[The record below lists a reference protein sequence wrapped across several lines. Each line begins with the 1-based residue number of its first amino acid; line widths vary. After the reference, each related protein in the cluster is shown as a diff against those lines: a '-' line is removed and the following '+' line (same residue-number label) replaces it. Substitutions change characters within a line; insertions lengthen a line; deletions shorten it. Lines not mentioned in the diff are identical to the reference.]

1 MAAVNNKQTNIERIM
16 TLSVV
21 IPVYNPQKYLINCLD
36 SVLNQSFNNFE
47 LIIVNDASTDDS
59 IQIINQYSK
68 KDDRIKVFNNLEH
81 QGAAYSR
88 NIGLKAASGKYI
100 IFLDADDF
108 FELDFFENMI
118 SAIES
123 AKADIA
129 ICGFF
134 WRDERYGTDLALPL
148 NLDLLKKIFIS
159 HFSPSDFNCKIFYD
173 LPFAPFNKLIRRDIL
188 LENNIYFQNIANCND
203 VYFGV
208 MSTAVSK
215 RVVFVPKT
223 FIHYRYNTGSQIS
236 TNRYKNPLC
245 ICYAFQKIRED
256 FLARGIWNKYCQMY
270 LKNANHFL
278 IICSCMIKIA
288 FRSAQKTNYLL
299 QFILFID
306 MDFSKC

>member
-108 FELDFFENMI
+108 FE
-118 SAIES
+118 
-123 AKADIA
+123 
-129 ICGFF
+129 
-134 WRDERYGTDLALPL
+134 
-148 NLDLLKKIFIS
+148 
-159 HFSPSDFNCKIFYD
+159 
-173 LPFAPFNKLIRRDIL
+173 
-188 LENNIYFQNIANCND
+188 
-203 VYFGV
+203 
-208 MSTAVSK
+208 
-215 RVVFVPKT
+215 
-223 FIHYRYNTGSQIS
+223 
-236 TNRYKNPLC
+236 
-245 ICYAFQKIRED
+245 
-256 FLARGIWNKYCQMY
+256 
-270 LKNANHFL
+270 
-278 IICSCMIKIA
+278 
-288 FRSAQKTNYLL
+288 
-299 QFILFID
+299 
-306 MDFSKC
+306 